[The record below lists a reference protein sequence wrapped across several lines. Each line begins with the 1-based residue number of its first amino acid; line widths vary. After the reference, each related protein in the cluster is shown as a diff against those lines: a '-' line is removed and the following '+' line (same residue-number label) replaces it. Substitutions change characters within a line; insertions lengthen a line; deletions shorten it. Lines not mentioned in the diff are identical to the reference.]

1 MQVLIVYLLAIPLFV
16 GVVICLLSGSAA
28 GIFVSAWLLDKITDR
43 LVRQFNLYDAV
54 IVTAGQRIQARRK
67 KRAEKNS

>member
-16 GVVICLLSGSAA
+16 GVAICLLSGVAA
-28 GIFVSAWLLDKITDR
+28 GIYVSAWLLDKITDR

-54 IVTAGQRIQARRK
+54 LATGKQRIQTRRK